1 MSRQVDRLAQA
12 IVRRLAI
19 TPPPRGGAGKQPG
32 AAVASRTARPLR
44 VTIASAVSRPRGAVA
59 SVAPR
64 ALRAAVASA
73 ATPLRQRR
81 PNLAAAV
88 ASAVARR
95 LAPAAAVPERAL
107 VASRI
112 ASTVARQVASRT
124 TAPPVAAGPSLTSLD
139 PAKVAAAVIGQL
151 DALKGKTLDHNA
163 ILASQIVRRLASAKV
178 QGSTPNATQFAGQ
191 LASAVV
197 AALAQQQ
204 TPKTEETSGDTSEQP
219 QGTSTG
225 EQSAS
230 KSKKSP

>member
-19 TPPPRGGAGKQPG
+19 APPRGGAGKPPG
-32 AAVASRTARPLR
+32 AAVASATARSLR
-44 VTIASAVSRPRGAVA
+44 VTVASAVPRPRSAVA
-59 SVAPR
+59 SIAPR
-64 ALRAAVASA
+64 TLRAAVASA
-73 ATPLRQRR
+73 AAPVRQRR
-81 PNLAAAV
+81 RNLAAAV

-95 LAPAAAVPERAL
+95 LAPTAAVPERAL

-112 ASTVARQVASRT
+112 AATVARQVASRT

-139 PAKVAAAVIGQL
+139 PAKVAAAVIGRL
-151 DALKGKTLDHNA
+151 DGLKGKAPDHNA

-197 AALAQQQ
+197 AALAQQKS
-204 TPKTEETSGDTSEQP
+204 PKTEEPSSAAPEQSQEAP
-219 QGTSTG
+219 TG

-230 KSKKSP
+230 KSKKSS